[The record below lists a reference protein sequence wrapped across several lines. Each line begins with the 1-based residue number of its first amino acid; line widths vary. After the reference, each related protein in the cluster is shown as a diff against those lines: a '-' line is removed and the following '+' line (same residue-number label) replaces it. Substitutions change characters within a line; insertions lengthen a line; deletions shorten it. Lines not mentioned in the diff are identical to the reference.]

1 MGAPI
6 RTSSDIPDFSTYPS
20 APSDHLL
27 SAHASTK
34 TPVEALPSEAENAT
48 AARLHDVATQ
58 IGSSVGAGVNA
69 VRNARERAM
78 ERIQSLRGSLD
89 DLSSSVRG
97 RSTDLA
103 QNKFDEL
110 RAQSQVQLRR
120 AKQYADEKP
129 LAVIAAAGVAGLVL
143 GIGARTWRNN
153 RG

>member
-6 RTSSDIPDFSTYPS
+6 RSSSDIPDFSTYPS

-27 SAHASTK
+27 SAPASTRV
-34 TPVEALPSEAENAT
+34 PVNANEENAIGE
-48 AARLHDVATQ
+48 RLHEVATQ
-58 IGSSVGAGVNA
+58 VGSSLGAGVNA
-69 VRNARERAM
+69 LRHARELAM
-78 ERIQSLRGSLD
+78 ERIQSLRESMDELY
-89 DLSSSVRG
+89 SSVRD
-97 RSTDLA
+97 RSTDVA

-110 RAQSQVQLRR
+110 RAQSQVQMRR